1 MENKSLIQIIA
12 ARKEKI
18 QKILDLG
25 INPYP
30 YSFKAK
36 HSTDFII
43 KKNSGKKTSLAGR
56 IMSLRR
62 MGKASFLNL
71 QDMNGKVQLFISR
84 DDVNSKTY
92 ELFKLLDIGDFIG
105 VSGTVFITKT
115 NMATLKIEKLELLT
129 KSIRP
134 IPDVKEKD
142 GEKFNLVSD
151 KEFRYRKRFV
161 DLIINPEVKNDFIK
175 RATIINSI
183 RNFLN
188 KNKYIEVETPVLQPV
203 YGGANAKP
211 FVTYHNALDQQFYL
225 RIATEL
231 YLKQLIVGGFEK
243 VYEMSKDFRNEGVD
257 RSHNPEFT
265 MLEFYTAYSNLS
277 ETYKFIE
284 KIIKQ
289 AAASIGQNQN
299 QVEWDG
305 DLIDLSEFKV
315 ISMSDLVKEHN
326 NKFKS
331 EVCRAN
337 VEELAIYAES
347 IGIKNPKKLNYGQLL
362 FEIFEET
369 VESKLI
375 QPTFVTEYPVE
386 ISPLSRRNDL
396 NPDIADRFELFIG
409 GKEIANGFCELN
421 DAEDQAKRFAEQVEA
436 GKAGDNEAMSFDQ
449 DYITALEVGMPPAV
463 GVGIGIDR
471 LAMFLTNQ
479 NSIRDV
485 ILFPQLKN

>member
-105 VSGTVFITKT
+105 VSGSVFITKT

-265 MLEFYTAYSNLS
+265 MLEFYQAYVDYHYMMDFVEKMFKEIAKDLKMKTIEIDNVKIDFSKKFHRKTMDELIKEHLNENVNLS
-277 ETYKFIE
+277 
-284 KIIKQ
+284 
-289 AAASIGQNQN
+289 SH
-299 QVEWDG
+299 D
-305 DLIDLSEFKV
+305 DLYSL
-315 ISMSDLVKEHN
+315 
-326 NKFKS
+326 
-331 EVCRAN
+331 C
-337 VEELAIYAES
+337 
-347 IGIKNPKKLNYGQLL
+347 KKLNLK
-362 FEIFEET
+362 
-369 VESKLI
+369 VKKSDSVAKLI
-375 QPTFVTEYPVE
+375 DEIMRRKIEPHLVEPTYVINHPVE
-386 ISPLSRRNDL
+386 ISPLAKVHRGHDKSFTE
-396 NPDIADRFELFIG
+396 RFELFIAG
-409 GKEIANGFCELN
+409 MEFANGFSELN
-421 DAEDQAKRFAEQVEA
+421 DPIDQRNRFEDQSSKRNSGDEEA
-436 GKAGDNEAMSFDQ
+436 FPIDENFLEA
-449 DYITALEVGMPPAV
+449 IETGMPPTAGV
-463 GVGIGIDR
+463 GVGIDR
-471 LAMFLTNQ
+471 IAMLFIGTRW
-479 NSIRDV
+479 IRDS
-485 ILFPQLKN
+485 IIFPTLKTLK

>member
-265 MLEFYTAYSNLS
+265 MLEFYQAYVDYHYMMDFVEKMFKEIAKDLRMKTIEIDNVKIDFSKRFHRKTMDELIKEHLNENVNLS
-277 ETYKFIE
+277 
-284 KIIKQ
+284 
-289 AAASIGQNQN
+289 SH
-299 QVEWDG
+299 D
-305 DLIDLSEFKV
+305 DLYSL
-315 ISMSDLVKEHN
+315 
-326 NKFKS
+326 
-331 EVCRAN
+331 C
-337 VEELAIYAES
+337 
-347 IGIKNPKKLNYGQLL
+347 KKLNLKVKK
-362 FEIFEET
+362 T
-369 VESKLI
+369 DSVAKLI
-375 QPTFVTEYPVE
+375 DEIMRRKIEPHLVEPTYVINHPVE
-386 ISPLSRRNDL
+386 ISPLAKVHRGHDKSFTE
-396 NPDIADRFELFIG
+396 RFELFIAG
-409 GKEIANGFCELN
+409 MEFANGFSELN
-421 DAEDQAKRFAEQVEA
+421 DPIDQRNRFEDQSSKRNSGDEEA
-436 GKAGDNEAMSFDQ
+436 FPIDENFLEA
-449 DYITALEVGMPPAV
+449 IETGMPPTAGV
-463 GVGIGIDR
+463 GVGIDR
-471 LAMFLTNQ
+471 IAMLFIGTRW
-479 NSIRDV
+479 IRDS
-485 ILFPQLKN
+485 IIFPTLKTLK

>member
-1 MENKSLIQIIA
+1 MENKSLNQIIA

-30 YSFKAK
+30 YNFKVK

-43 KKNSGKKTSLAGR
+43 KKNSGKKTSIAGR

-105 VSGTVFITKT
+105 VAGTVFITKT
-115 NMATLKIEKLELLT
+115 NMPTLKIEKLELLS

-231 YLKQLIVGGFEK
+231 YLKQLIVGGFER

-265 MLEFYTAYSNLS
+265 MLEFYQAYVDYHYMMDFVEKMFKEIAKDLKMKTVEIDNIKIDFSKKFHRKTMDELMKEHLNEDVDLSSQSDLFNLCKKYNLKVKKS
-277 ETYKFIE
+277 D
-284 KIIKQ
+284 
-289 AAASIGQNQN
+289 SIAK
-299 QVEWDG
+299 
-305 DLIDLSEFKV
+305 LIDEIMRRKIEPHLIEPTYV
-315 ISMSDLVKEHN
+315 INH
-326 NKFKS
+326 
-331 EVCRAN
+331 
-337 VEELAIYAES
+337 
-347 IGIKNPKKLNYGQLL
+347 
-362 FEIFEET
+362 
-369 VESKLI
+369 
-375 QPTFVTEYPVE
+375 PVE
-386 ISPLSRRNDL
+386 ISPLAKVHRD
-396 NPDIADRFELFIG
+396 ADKSFTERFELFIG
-409 GKEIANGFCELN
+409 GMEFANGFSELN
-421 DAEDQAKRFAEQVEA
+421 DPIDQRNRFEDQSSKRNSGDEEA
-436 GKAGDNEAMSFDQ
+436 FPIDENFLEA
-449 DYITALEVGMPPAV
+449 IETGMPPTAGV
-463 GVGIGIDR
+463 GVGIDR
-471 LAMFLTNQ
+471 IAMLFIGTRW
-479 NSIRDV
+479 IRDS
-485 ILFPQLKN
+485 IIFPTLKTLK